1 MALNILVCIKQVPDP
16 EQFDRITLDPV
27 TGSINRAGIPPVTNP
42 VDRHAVEEALRIREA
57 FGGTVT
63 VMTMGPPQARKCLE
77 DALAM
82 GADRGVL
89 LCDMTF
95 AGADTL
101 ATAAVLAAGIRS
113 AGDFDLVLCGNES
126 VDGATGQVPA
136 QLAEAL
142 GRPRVTCARKIEFAD
157 GGNIALVEREIE
169 GGFLRVEVRL
179 PAVIAVVK
187 RINRYRLPTI
197 FGILEAGKKEIAEVG
212 CAACECAG
220 ITAQAMGLAGS
231 PTRVAGIFQSHI
243 KRHVEMIGG
252 DPKESARGLIKKLR
266 EMDAL

>member
-1 MALNILVCIKQVPDP
+1 MPLNILVCIKQVPDP
-16 EQFDRITLDPV
+16 EQFDRITLDPA
-27 TGSINRAGIPPVTNP
+27 TGSINRTGIPPVTNP
-42 VDRHAVEEALRIREA
+42 IDRHAIEEALRIREIS
-57 FGGTVT
+57 GGTVA
-63 VMTMGPPQARKCLE
+63 VLTMGPPQARKCLE

-82 GADRGVL
+82 DADRGVL
-89 LCDMTF
+89 LCDMAF

-101 ATAAVLAAGIRS
+101 ATATVLAAGIRS

-142 GRPRVTCARKIEFAD
+142 EWPRVNCVRKIELTKE
-157 GGNIALVEREIE
+157 GKTALVEREIE

-197 FGILEAGKKEIAEVG
+197 FGILEAGKKEITEVG

-220 ITAQAMGLAGS
+220 LVAEAMGLGGS
-231 PTRVAGIFQSHI
+231 PTRVAGVFQSHQ
-243 KRHVEMIGG
+243 KRHVEVIGG
-252 DPKESARGLIKKLR
+252 EPKAAARRLLDRLR

>member
-1 MALNILVCIKQVPDP
+1 MPLRTLVCIKQVPDP
-16 EQFDRITLDPV
+16 EQFDRMTLDPA
-27 TGSINRAGIPPVTNP
+27 TGSINRGDIAPVTNP
-42 VDRHAVEEALRIREA
+42 VDRHALEEALRIREA
-57 FGGTVT
+57 LGGSVS
-63 VMTMGPPQARKCLE
+63 VLTMGPPQARKCLE

-89 LCDMTF
+89 LCDMAF

-126 VDGATGQVPA
+126 ADGATGQVPG

-142 GRPRVTCARKIEFAD
+142 EWPRVTHARKIGFAD
-157 GGNIALVEREIE
+157 GGRVALVEREIE

-187 RINRYRLPTI
+187 RINRYRLPAI

-220 ITAQAMGLAGS
+220 IRFEAMGLEGS
-231 PTRVAGIFQSHI
+231 PTRVAGIFQTHR

-252 DPKESARGLIKKLR
+252 DPQEAARRLIGRLR
-266 EMDAL
+266 EMDAF

>member
-1 MALNILVCIKQVPDP
+1 MSLNILVCIKQVPDP
-16 EQFDRITLDPV
+16 EQFDRIMLDPA
-27 TGSINRAGIPPVTNP
+27 TGSINRTGIPPVTNP
-42 VDRHAVEEALRIREA
+42 IDRHAVEEALRIREA
-57 FGGTVT
+57 LGGTVA
-63 VMTMGPPQARKCLE
+63 VLTMGPPQARKCLE
-77 DALAM
+77 DALSM

-89 LCDMTF
+89 LCDMAF

-142 GRPRVTCARKIEFAD
+142 GWPRVTYARKIEMKEEGRA
-157 GGNIALVEREIE
+157 ALVEREIE
-169 GGFLRVEVRL
+169 GGFLRVEVKL

-187 RINRYRLPTI
+187 RVNRYRLPTI
-197 FGILEAGKKEIAEVG
+197 FGIMEAGRKEITEVG
-212 CAACECAG
+212 CAACENCGLASKE
-220 ITAQAMGLAGS
+220 MGLGGS
-231 PTRVAGIFQSHI
+231 PTRVAGVFQSHR

-252 DPKESARGLIKKLR
+252 EPKEAARGLVQKLR

>member
-1 MALNILVCIKQVPDP
+1 MPLRILVCIKQVPDP
-16 EQFDRITLDPV
+16 EQFDRMTLDPV
-27 TGSINRAGIPPVTNP
+27 TGSIDRAGIAPVTND
-42 VDRHAVEEALRIREA
+42 VDRHALEEALRIREA
-57 FGGTVT
+57 LGGSVT
-63 VMTMGPPQARKCLE
+63 VLTMGPPQARKCLE
-77 DALAM
+77 DALDM

-89 LCDMTF
+89 LCDMAF

-113 AGDFDLVLCGNES
+113 AGGFDLVLCGNES

-142 GRPRVTCARKIEFAD
+142 EWPRVTHARKVEVAAD
-157 GGNIALVEREIE
+157 GRTARVEREVE
-169 GGFLRVEVRL
+169 GGFLRVEVTL

-197 FGILEAGKKEIAEVG
+197 FGILEAAKKEIAEVG
-212 CAACECAG
+212 CAACESCGLAAG
-220 ITAQAMGLAGS
+220 AMGLGGS
-231 PTRVAGIFQSHI
+231 PTRVAGVFQAHR
-243 KRHVEMIGG
+243 KRRVEMIGG
-252 DPKESARGLIKKLR
+252 EPREAARALVKKLR

>member
-1 MALNILVCIKQVPDP
+1 
-16 EQFDRITLDPV
+16 
-27 TGSINRAGIPPVTNP
+27 
-42 VDRHAVEEALRIREA
+42 
-57 FGGTVT
+57 
-63 VMTMGPPQARKCLE
+63 
-77 DALAM
+77 M
-82 GADRGVL
+82 GADRGG
-89 LCDMTF
+89 CSWFMTF

-113 AGDFDLVLCGNES
+113 AGDLEHLVLCGNES

-157 GGNIALVEREIE
+157 GETVALVEREIE

-187 RINRYRLPTI
+187 RINRCRLPTI
-197 FGILEAGKKEIAEVG
+197 FGILEAEKRRSPRWAVPPVI
-212 CAACECAG
+212 AG
-220 ITAQAMGLAGS
+220 IPAQAMGLEGS
-231 PTRVAGIFQSHI
+231 PTRVAGIFQSHL

-252 DPKESARGLIKKLR
+252 TRRRLHEGLSTGSGSWMRFERVDEWLSAGVR
-266 EMDAL
+266 E